1 MFRLILASAVIQVL
15 YVSASWAAP
24 QIMGL
29 VATAEPVPMQCENG
43 RCTAL
48 LSAFCLQ
55 ETRRPPDL
63 GTAYRPGGT
72 DHVTVRMQ
80 MADGA
85 IVTAEATGLVEF
97 SSQYGFTAVEASLP
111 LERLDGE
118 APASVML
125 EVMPRAAL
133 LPVTGPNDP
142 DPQTDQEIT
151 TATGPWRLAAEPV
164 MEGSRESAVAARET
178 MRLVNL
184 LPADRGE
191 QESLDA
197 RVTLET
203 SPMTQQVLRA
213 CIRSVRQSVGYSL
226 RTCLEE
232 RHELLQIENT
242 HEFWRSLTGS

>member
-1 MFRLILASAVIQVL
+1 MFRLFLASAVIQVM

-29 VATAEPVPMQCENG
+29 VATAEPVPMQCGNG

-55 ETRRPPDL
+55 EARLPPDL

-72 DHVTVRMQ
+72 DHVAVRMR

-85 IVTAEATGLVEF
+85 TVTANAAGLVEF

-111 LERLDGE
+111 LERLGGE
-118 APASVML
+118 APVSVTL
-125 EVMPRAAL
+125 EVKPRAAL
-133 LPVTGPNDP
+133 LPVTEPNDP
-142 DPQTDQEIT
+142 DPQTVREIE

-164 MEGSRESAVAARET
+164 MEGSREAAIATREI
-178 MRLVNL
+178 MRLVNS
-184 LPADRGE
+184 LPTAGSEQVNLEGE
-191 QESLDA
+191 IAPESSA
-197 RVTLET
+197 
-203 SPMTQQVLRA
+203 MTQQVVRA
-213 CIRSVRQSVGYSL
+213 CDRSVRQSVGYSL

-232 RHELLQIENT
+232 RHELLQIGNT
-242 HEFWRSLTGS
+242 REFWRSLTGS